1 MKNIAPILVRTA
13 YNFATHDRML
23 DMIEEDV
30 TAEFIVHL
38 LEILIL
44 LSGEQSY
51 FEIFIEN

>member
-1 MKNIAPILVRTA
+1 
-13 YNFATHDRML
+13 ML